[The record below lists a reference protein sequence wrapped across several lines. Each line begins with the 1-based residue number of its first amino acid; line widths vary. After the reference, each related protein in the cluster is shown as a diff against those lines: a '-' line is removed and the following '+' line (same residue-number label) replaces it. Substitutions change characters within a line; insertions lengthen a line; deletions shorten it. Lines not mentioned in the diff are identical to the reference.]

1 MDSHTKIIHFGE
13 RGARKM
19 RMYDANFEII
29 TIIIKIKI
37 QSFCVQRISNVN
49 LHVTLLF
56 IIYC

>member
-19 RMYDANFEII
+19 RMYDANYFEII

-37 QSFCVQRISNVN
+37 QSF
-49 LHVTLLF
+49 F
-56 IIYC
+56 AYKE

>member
-37 QSFCVQRISNVN
+37 QSFCV
-49 LHVTLLF
+49 HTKK
-56 IIYC
+56 